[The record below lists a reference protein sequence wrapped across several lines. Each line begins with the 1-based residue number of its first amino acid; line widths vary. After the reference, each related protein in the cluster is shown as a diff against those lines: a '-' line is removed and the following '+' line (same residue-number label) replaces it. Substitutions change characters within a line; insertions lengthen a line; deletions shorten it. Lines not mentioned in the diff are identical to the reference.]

1 MKEKRFRTRIDCQ
14 QSSLKK
20 LLRTLKIIIILL
32 LCTTVN
38 LLANGTSS
46 KTERVDWQMVLTS
59 QSNGANKDN
68 IFPSPEKKMIRG
80 KVLDSKGVPLPGAT
94 VVIVGTTNGG
104 VTDASG
110 YYTLEA
116 NTGDILRF
124 SFIGYKLKEVT
135 VGEKTAI
142 DVILQEDI
150 TMLDEAAVSYTHL

>member
-94 VVIVGTTNGG
+94 VVIVGTTN
-104 VTDASG
+104 
-110 YYTLEA
+110 
-116 NTGDILRF
+116 
-124 SFIGYKLKEVT
+124 
-135 VGEKTAI
+135 
-142 DVILQEDI
+142 
-150 TMLDEAAVSYTHL
+150 AVSYTHLRAHETKA